1 MNQKTSELLNSIRF
15 PLAVG
20 VVFIHNSA
28 ALGWKLSQ
36 PFEYSLSK
44 YFFTLF
50 STIIPS
56 VCVPLFFFIS
66 GYLFYIN
73 IDKSDKCQFFIHKIK
88 KRIGSLL
95 LPYVL
100 WNLIPALIL
109 IFKGEQIKIN
119 ELSSIFWDFSN
130 HYTRL
135 NIFGWHI
142 PFATPI
148 NGPLWFVRDLM
159 FAVVASPFIYF
170 FIKRLKIFG
179 VLLLGFVYVF
189 SIWPNTLVFM
199 QVISL
204 FFFSLGCYCSLSGIN
219 LFVDRDCLIWLII
232 PYVVLST
239 SLSFFSTSMPQ
250 HYFQVLLR
258 LYNIFSIIIVL
269 IVISR
274 IIKKQLF
281 QFPPCF
287 FWGGIGFFIYASHTI
302 YVNQI
307 IGCFILPL
315 MIPGDNLLVWTI
327 RYFSSP
333 IMTVLILLL
342 VYYIFKRISPKLLS
356 VLVGGRV

>member
-88 KRIGSLL
+88 KRIGSLF

-130 HYTRL
+130 HYIRL

-170 FIKRLKIFG
+170 FIK
-179 VLLLGFVYVF
+179 
-189 SIWPNTLVFM
+189 
-199 QVISL
+199 
-204 FFFSLGCYCSLSGIN
+204 
-219 LFVDRDCLIWLII
+219 
-232 PYVVLST
+232 
-239 SLSFFSTSMPQ
+239 
-250 HYFQVLLR
+250 FQ
-258 LYNIFSIIIVL
+258 I
-269 IVISR
+269 
-274 IIKKQLF
+274 
-281 QFPPCF
+281 
-287 FWGGIGFFIYASHTI
+287 
-302 YVNQI
+302 
-307 IGCFILPL
+307 
-315 MIPGDNLLVWTI
+315 
-327 RYFSSP
+327 
-333 IMTVLILLL
+333 
-342 VYYIFKRISPKLLS
+342 
-356 VLVGGRV
+356 